1 MQQKNSAGSLNTI
14 NVKLEGTAMRPRGL
28 RASGMLG
35 LLLAGLLPV
44 EAAIAADTAVVVLK
58 GGTRIELKRPW
69 VQQGGNALLTRS
81 DGTLLSV
88 PISEIDLKATAAA
101 RKAVP
106 PPDPVAVAPPQTP
119 VEALRL
125 GREGPRAKVR
135 LTDADVSHE
144 TVQTQASTPAENK
157 AETGGKGAARLDVA
171 GYDQSKSG
179 SNLLLRGSLR
189 NFGGTAASNARM
201 SVTALDENGDLIGTG
216 EASLS
221 KGSLEP
227 FETVAFTAAVPVGD
241 KVVATLRF
249 SPQWIAAPP
258 PASAAEVAAA
268 AATAR
273 PGGTAPAAGAAPG
286 SAAPANQPPPPAPTP
301 YGLGVLYAPPA
312 AQAASTPPADGRIGY
327 IPGAT
332 DPASQP
338 KPPNQ

>member
-1 MQQKNSAGSLNTI
+1 
-14 NVKLEGTAMRPRGL
+14 MRPRGL
-28 RASGMLG
+28 RAFGMLG
-35 LLLAGLLPV
+35 LLLTSLLP
-44 EAAIAADTAVVVLK
+44 AASVLAADSTVVVLK

-69 VQQGGNALLTRS
+69 VQQGNNAILTRS

-101 RKAVP
+101 KKAVP
-106 PPDPVAVAPPQTP
+106 PPNPAAVAPPQTP

-144 TVQTQASTPAENK
+144 TVQTLASTAAPSK

-179 SNLLLRGSLR
+179 TNVLLRGSLR

-201 SVTALDENGDLIGTG
+201 SITALDENGDLIGTG

-241 KVVATLRF
+241 KIVAAFRF

-268 AATAR
+268 AASASVR
-273 PGGTAPAAGAAPG
+273 PGATAPASGAPGGAA
-286 SAAPANQPPPPAPTP
+286 AANQPPPPAPTP

-312 AQAASTPPADGRIGY
+312 ASAASTPPSDGRIGY
-327 IPGAT
+327 IPGAS

-338 KPPNQ
+338 KPPQ

>member
-1 MQQKNSAGSLNTI
+1 MK
-14 NVKLEGTAMRPRGL
+14 PRGL
-28 RASGMLG
+28 KVSGMLG
-35 LLLAGLLPV
+35 LLLASLLPV
-44 EAAIAADTAVVVLK
+44 KSAIGADAAVVVLK
-58 GGTRIELKRPW
+58 GGTRIELKGPW
-69 VQQGGNALLTRS
+69 VRQAGNALLTRS

-88 PISEIDLKATAAA
+88 SISEIDLKATAAA
-101 RKAVP
+101 KKAVP
-106 PPDPVAVAPPQTP
+106 PPDPAAVAPPQTP

-144 TVQTQASTPAENK
+144 TIQTQASTQAQGQGK
-157 AETGGKGAARLDVA
+157 AETAGKGAARLDVA

-179 SNLLLRGSLR
+179 PNVLLRGSLR

-201 SVTALDENGDLIGTG
+201 SITALDENGDLIGTG

-241 KVVATLRF
+241 KIVAALRF

-258 PASAAEVAAA
+258 PASAAEIAAA
-268 AATAR
+268 AAR
-273 PGGTAPAAGAAPG
+273 PGGTVPSPGAAPG
-286 SAAPANQPPPPAPTP
+286 SAAANQPPPPAPTP
-301 YGLGVLYAPPA
+301 FGLGVLYAAPA
-312 AQAASTPPADGRIGY
+312 ASSPSF
-327 IPGAT
+327 PGAS

>member
-1 MQQKNSAGSLNTI
+1 M
-14 NVKLEGTAMRPRGL
+14 P
-28 RASGMLG
+28 G
-35 LLLAGLLPV
+35 LLLAGLLPAA
-44 EAAIAADTAVVVLK
+44 AAIAADTAVVVLK
-58 GGTRIELKRPW
+58 GGTRIELKHPW
-69 VQQGGNALLTRS
+69 VQQGTNALLTRS
-81 DGTLLSV
+81 DGTLFSV

-101 RKAVP
+101 KKAVP
-106 PPDPVAVAPPQTP
+106 PPDPAAVAPPQTP

-144 TVQTQASTPAENK
+144 TVQGQASAAAQGQGK
-157 AETGGKGAARLDVA
+157 AETGKGAARLDVA

-179 SNLLLRGSLR
+179 SNLLLRGSVR

-241 KVVATLRF
+241 KIVAALRF

-258 PASAAEVAAA
+258 PASAAEVTAA
-268 AATAR
+268 AATASVR
-273 PGGTAPAAGAAPG
+273 PGGAAPG
-286 SAAPANQPPPPAPTP
+286 GPAPANQPPPPVPTP

-312 AQAASTPPADGRIGY
+312 AAAASTPPKDDRIGY
-327 IPGAT
+327 IPGAA

-338 KPPNQ
+338 KPPQ

>member
-1 MQQKNSAGSLNTI
+1 
-14 NVKLEGTAMRPRGL
+14 MRRL
-28 RASGMLG
+28 RLTGMLG
-35 LLLAGLLPV
+35 LLLAGLLP
-44 EAAIAADTAVVVLK
+44 AALAMAADVVILK
-58 GGTRIELKRPW
+58 GGSRIDLKGPW

-101 RKAVP
+101 KKAVP
-106 PPDPVAVAPPQTP
+106 SPDPAAVAPPQTP

-144 TVQTQASTPAENK
+144 TVQAQGSAPAENK
-157 AETGGKGAARLDVA
+157 AAAGGKGAARLDVA
-171 GYDQSKSG
+171 GYDQSKAG
-179 SNLLLRGSLR
+179 SNLILRGSLR

-201 SVTALDENGDLIGTG
+201 SVTAVDENGELIGTG

-241 KVVATLRF
+241 KIVAALRF
-249 SPQWIAAPP
+249 SPQWISAPP
-258 PASAAEVAAA
+258 PASAAEIAAA
-268 AATAR
+268 AAPASASASTR
-273 PGGTAPAAGAAPG
+273 PGATAPAAGAAPG
-286 SAAPANQPPPPAPTP
+286 GSAPANQPPPPAPTP

-312 AQAASTPPADGRIGY
+312 APAASTPPKDDRIGY

>member
-1 MQQKNSAGSLNTI
+1 
-14 NVKLEGTAMRPRGL
+14 VRRL
-28 RASGMLG
+28 RAAAMPG
-35 LLLAGLLPV
+35 LVLACLLPV
-44 EAAIAADTAVVVLK
+44 ASAVAADALIVVLK
-58 GGTRIELKRPW
+58 GGTRIELQRPW
-69 VQQGGNALLTRS
+69 VQQGNNAILTRA
-81 DGTLLSV
+81 DGTVFSV
-88 PISEIDLKATAAA
+88 PVSEIDLKATAAA
-101 RKAVP
+101 KRVVP
-106 PPDPVAVAPPQTP
+106 PPDPAAVPPPQTP

-144 TVQTQASTPAENK
+144 TVLAQPSTPDQGK
-157 AETGGKGAARLDVA
+157 AETGKGSARLDVA

-179 SNLLLRGSLR
+179 SNALVRGSVR

-201 SVTALDENGDLIGTG
+201 SITALDENGVLIGTA

-227 FETVAFTAAVPVGD
+227 SETVAFTATVPVGD
-241 KVVATLRF
+241 KIVAAFRF

-258 PASAAEVAAA
+258 PASAAEIAAA
-268 AATAR
+268 AAK
-273 PGGTAPAAGAAPG
+273 PGQAAAGAVPGGASG
-286 SAAPANQPPPPAPTP
+286 SAAAANQPPAPLPTP

-312 AQAASTPPADGRIGY
+312 AAAATTPPKDDRIGY